1 MLFNRIMD
9 FKTILLVL
17 AVIAVLAVVGLIVL
31 GKTKQGFQNPSPPS
45 VPTFTMFFAEWCG
58 HCKKAKPGF
67 VEFMSNGELQVGSKK
82 VKIDMIDADSGN
94 EKLKRMDVKGYPTF
108 MLELPSGEVKEYK
121 GKRDVDGYLK
131 FLSEELGIKNDTA

>member
-1 MLFNRIMD
+1 MD
-9 FKTILLVL
+9 IKTILLVL
-17 AVIAVLAVVGLIVL
+17 AVVAVLVIVGLIVL

-58 HCKKAKPGF
+58 HCKRAKPGF
-67 VEFMSNGELQVGSKK
+67 VEFMGNGDVQVGNKK
-82 VKIDMIDADSGN
+82 VKIDMIDADSGH
-94 EKLKRMDVKGYPTF
+94 EKLNRMQVKGYPTF

-131 FLSEELGIKNDTA
+131 FLSDELGVKNDTA